1 MSSNMQPQY
10 LAFVTAF
17 LQTDLLLI
25 EGYVKRWLCS
35 TDARMI

>member
-17 LQTDLLLI
+17 LQTDLLSI
-25 EGYVKRWLCS
+25 EGYVINVGRVAL
-35 TDARMI
+35 MLE